1 MNSARSWV
9 VWSVAA
15 LAYIAAILHRSSLG
29 VAVPDAAE
37 RFDVQAGLLS
47 TLGAVQLAVYAVMQ
61 IPVGVLLDRYGP
73 RILIAAGAG
82 TMAAGQLVVAL
93 AEDLPVAVVGR
104 VLVGLGDAATFIS
117 VIRLQA
123 GWFRGPIVAQMS
135 QWVATAG
142 QLGQLL
148 SVVPFAWL
156 LHQVGWTLSFGSLAV
171 VGVVALVLVLV
182 VVFDAPKGEPP
193 LATGS
198 IELPEGWWPRLRS
211 TLRRPGTQLGLWT
224 HFSLL
229 ATPNMFML
237 FWGYPMLVDGL
248 GYDRAAAAG
257 LLSITVLTG
266 IVVGPI
272 VGIATARFPLRRSN
286 LVLGIVGLLVVTWS
300 VVLAWPAEPP
310 LWLLV
315 ALVVVLGI
323 AGPGSTVGFDFAR
336 TFNPLRTLGAANG
349 VVNVGGFF
357 ASFAMLPV
365 VGLLLDLVQHVRL
378 DAGEDAGLYDWT
390 GFRIALSV
398 QLLVLALGAAMIV
411 RARRRTRV
419 QLREEEGIEVGP
431 VWRAIAAWLRRRRG

>member
-9 VWSVAA
+9 VWGVGA

-29 VAVPDAAE
+29 VAVPDAAA
-37 RFDVQAGLLS
+37 RFEVQAALLS

-93 AEDLPVAVVGR
+93 AEELPVAVVGR

-135 QWVATAG
+135 QWTATAG

-156 LHQVGWTLSFGSLAV
+156 LHQVGWTLSFGSLAI
-171 VGVVALVLVLV
+171 VGAVALVLVLV
-182 VVFDAPKGEPP
+182 LVFDSPKGEPP

-198 IELPEGWWPRLRS
+198 IELPQGWWPRLLS

-224 HFSLL
+224 HFALL
-229 ATPNMFML
+229 ATPHMFML

-248 GYDRAAAAG
+248 GYERTAAAG
-257 LLSITVLTG
+257 LLSITVVTG
-266 IVVGPI
+266 MVVGPI
-272 VGIATARFPLRRSN
+272 IGIATARFPLRRSN
-286 LVLGIVGLLVVTWS
+286 LVLAIVGLLVVTWAL
-300 VVLAWPAEPP
+300 VVGWPERPP
-310 LWLLV
+310 AWLLV
-315 ALVVVLGI
+315 VLVVVLGI

-349 VVNVGGFF
+349 VVNVGGFA
-357 ASFAMLPV
+357 ASFAMMPV
-365 VGLLLDLVQHVRL
+365 VGLVLDLVHHARL
-378 DAGEDAGLYDWT
+378 DAGEEAALYDWA
-390 GFRIALSV
+390 GFRIALCV
-398 QLLVLALGAAMIV
+398 QFVVLVLGAVMIL
-411 RARRRTRV
+411 RARRRTRL

-431 VWRAIAAWLRRRRG
+431 VWRAIARWLRDRRA